1 METQSMFEIV
11 IIHPKY
17 SFGEYNYF
25 TYGLIVGSVALSIC
39 NMHFHVEFH
48 SPHTDKVQQ
57 NWILNMK
64 GVREILSPSL
74 DAIAAAFQ
82 TNYSALILQIP
93 VWWPVQ
99 CMYTLQGHRYGNHGG
114 MGIIFQDQKLIRVY
128 TNFEVFYFYKCLRFL
143 KTW

>member
-1 METQSMFEIV
+1 MFEIDTT
-11 IIHPKY
+11 PKIFFWWIQLFY
-17 SFGEYNYF
+17 IRIDCGFS
-25 TYGLIVGSVALSIC
+25 GSLSIC

-114 MGIIFQDQKLIRVY
+114 YGHNIIFQDQKLIRVY